1 MTTHTTERT
10 TPLPIATDRVIAL
23 VFAIIATVGAL
34 PGLLGLT
41 MSGAVA
47 LRGLDMLVGD
57 WKPSLEN
64 VVIWGAGALCT
75 GLFIT
80 GFWLLPRYYLRWRRW
95 TPTNS
100 SHTLWPAT
108 IISNALGA
116 LICAIL
122 TSGEPPVSV
131 LTLLWGGVLV
141 TLATIAM
148 RAERRRLSALS

>member
-1 MTTHTTERT
+1 MTTHTIKHT
-10 TPLPIATDRVIAL
+10 TPTPIAADRVIAL
-23 VFAIIATVGAL
+23 VFAIVATIGAL

-41 MSGAVA
+41 MSGSVV
-47 LRGLDMLVGD
+47 LRGLDMLLGD
-57 WKPSLEN
+57 WTPSLEN
-64 VVIWGAGALCT
+64 VAVWGAGVLCT

-116 LICAIL
+116 LISAIL

-131 LTLLWGGVLV
+131 LTLLWGGALV
-141 TLATIAM
+141 TLATLAM
-148 RAERRRLSALS
+148 RTERRRLNTLS